1 MATEMKTDEIES
13 LVRVGIVGGGFIGRT
28 VGKQFRAD
36 DNASVAALVDI
47 DEEVLRLDSPC
58 PLGGY
63 MGGPTMRNGQL
74 RYERAW

>member
-28 VGKQFRAD
+28 VGDQFRAD

-47 DEEVLRLDSPC
+47 DEEVLEATGND
-58 PLGGY
+58 LGV
-63 MGGPTMRNGQL
+63 PAES
-74 RYERAW
+74 RYERYGVML